1 MIPAKGHFRWIPL
14 ELMKCFDGRL
24 AIFVVLTGWTSDK
37 VFIFNMLMWVLLQI
51 DKKLMK
57 TSGMVARVINEVE
70 IHWQLKHPS
79 IVEVQTV
86 FFLSYCTLPLRDLY
100 CKLTGRSN
108 LFIALWR
115 STFLM
120 RCKKCR
126 RIFKNFQRFIVISNL
141 TKIFAKFIVWFFII
155 LIKTKDAVVLHFE
168 SLLIRGYFFFQ
179 LKNFSVHGNSHFWEL
194 KGNILFQFFQN

>member
-1 MIPAKGHFRWIPL
+1 MIPAKGHFRWISL

-86 FFLSYCTLPLRDLY
+86 FFY
-100 CKLTGRSN
+100 LT
-108 LFIALWR
+108 
-115 STFLM
+115 
-120 RCKKCR
+120 
-126 RIFKNFQRFIVISNL
+126 
-141 TKIFAKFIVWFFII
+141 
-155 LIKTKDAVVLHFE
+155 
-168 SLLIRGYFFFQ
+168 LLILSEIY
-179 LKNFSVHGNSHFWEL
+179 NVN
-194 KGNILFQFFQN
+194 

>member
-1 MIPAKGHFRWIPL
+1 MIPAKGHFRWISL

-79 IVEVQTV
+79 IVEVQTG
-86 FFLSYCTLPLRDLY
+86 FFFILLYSSSQRFINY

-108 LFIALWR
+108 LFIV
-115 STFLM
+115 F
-120 RCKKCR
+120 
-126 RIFKNFQRFIVISNL
+126 
-141 TKIFAKFIVWFFII
+141 
-155 LIKTKDAVVLHFE
+155 
-168 SLLIRGYFFFQ
+168 
-179 LKNFSVHGNSHFWEL
+179 
-194 KGNILFQFFQN
+194 

>member
-1 MIPAKGHFRWIPL
+1 MIPVKGHFRWISL

-86 FFLSYCTLPLRDLY
+86 FFFLSYCTLPLRDLY

-108 LFIALWR
+108 LFIAL
-115 STFLM
+115 
-120 RCKKCR
+120 
-126 RIFKNFQRFIVISNL
+126 
-141 TKIFAKFIVWFFII
+141 
-155 LIKTKDAVVLHFE
+155 
-168 SLLIRGYFFFQ
+168 
-179 LKNFSVHGNSHFWEL
+179 
-194 KGNILFQFFQN
+194 